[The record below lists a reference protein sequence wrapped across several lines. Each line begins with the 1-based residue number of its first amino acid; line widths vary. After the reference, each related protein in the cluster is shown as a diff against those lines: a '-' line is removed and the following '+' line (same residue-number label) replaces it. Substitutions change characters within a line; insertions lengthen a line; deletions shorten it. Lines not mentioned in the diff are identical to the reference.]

1 MLEALA
7 LPEALEALALPAT
20 YSAPMRTPKG
30 KLYDLNWYLTCKDWY
45 MTEQVPEDHIV
56 VHQNH
61 NGLNK
66 GFSSCT
72 PDKLLTLIDKNRGI
86 YEMITKFPH
95 KFYADIDFDEPP
107 KDFNQ
112 EEYLA
117 KITDA
122 FRHFLPE
129 IQFAISGSVTEVR
142 ASYHLVAQN
151 YTINNEEE
159 RAIAKLIAKKIHQDD
174 DEGID
179 WKVYTKGRQM
189 KCINQCKPKKTNTQ
203 IAITHI
209 DDPKAHIITSFIVG
223 TQNPIPPLELFTI
236 PKKEQLNRVN
246 QCLSYDEPL
255 FQLPNPEGV
264 LWDELTDPEH
274 KLTLLSLIPINK
286 NFGHKHTWDVMHY
299 CISQKIP
306 LHVFLKWLEPKA
318 TTEDEMMKRRD
329 KYNKVWHTWQ
339 SQFDKCEN
347 SSDYEHFTSQYLM
360 RRKLKRW
367 YPNIEPIDAHYAD
380 FRQYMNPKNIIIED
394 TIDIA
399 VLENYE
405 STKFVALT
413 QPMGTG
419 KTTAILKYLRNK
431 ALEGKTFLYITH
443 RVCVADDI
451 YERAQKYIEEL
462 ADDDLINSIKIA
474 HYAKV
479 GKNKQQRI
487 QLLCSSK
494 DTPNIITC
502 INSLEHILGRDKPF
516 DYVVMDEVE
525 SMFNAI
531 CQVST
536 DRISGK
542 SFFTDQNKRR
552 AIDALSTFIQPA
564 EQVFALDAFITERWV
579 NFTDLHKTEQDQSV
593 IIDLPPPDEPPRTLI
608 TIENHENAIKHI
620 VDRLKLGEKVFVS
633 YPYKTK
639 MEQFIDI
646 IRNYLDDDFTQGKDY
661 EIYHADVDSKIKKE
675 LGNVNLHWA
684 KYKLIL
690 TNTVLTAG
698 VSYTGIDVD
707 AVYLFAASFSKARD
721 LIQVSMRCRAIS
733 SKNIYINFLPALPEQ
748 AWLNDAVKV
757 ERNVYTQLMKDTTHE
772 LKIDIN
778 RALNVFAA
786 KANWNVDNP
795 ITEQGKLESF
805 KQVIEDCKAKIG
817 QLSWSNIEDI
827 TSDEAQ
833 IIERSH
839 LMNDYAPAIEKHQ
852 LRKFY
857 FKSHFTPDVDPNLV
871 KHIWD
876 FGRMHV
882 IKACDD
888 ALHNPSSFERLLL
901 DVNNWLFFPNID
913 GEADSKKWKI
923 KVPPEAK
930 KIINK
935 EFILR
940 YEESGKKTHS
950 LLRKIFNAKYGVEI
964 IRRKKKGNKYYYQT
978 PDVDELEC
986 LYQRTKPYLN
996 MPQVQEGCQIS
1007 LQDVIE

>member
-1 MLEALA
+1 MT
-7 LPEALEALALPAT
+7 AT
-20 YSAPMRTPKG
+20 YSAPLRTPKG

-45 MTEQVPEDHIV
+45 MTQQVPDDHIA

-61 NGLNK
+61 NGLKK

-72 PDKLLTLIDKNRGI
+72 PDKLLTMIDKNRGI
-86 YEMITKFPH
+86 YEMITRFPH

-107 KDFNQ
+107 QDFNQ

-122 FRHFLPE
+122 FRHFLPDIE
-129 IQFAISGSVTEVR
+129 FAISGSVTEDR

-151 YTINNEEE
+151 YTINNEQE

-203 IAITHI
+203 LPITHLNN
-209 DDPKAHIITSFIVG
+209 PKAHLITSFIEG
-223 TQNPIPPLELFTI
+223 KQNPISPLEKLTI

-255 FQLPNPEGV
+255 LELPNPEGI
-264 LWDELTDPEH
+264 LWDELTEPEH
-274 KLTLLSLIPINK
+274 KITLLNLIPLSK
-286 NFGHKHTWDVMHY
+286 DFRHRHTWDVMHY
-299 CISQKIP
+299 CICQKIP
-306 LHVFLKWLEPKA
+306 LPVFLKWLERKA
-318 TTEDEMMKRRD
+318 TTQEEMMERRD
-329 KYNKVWHTWQ
+329 KYSRKLWPLWQ
-339 SQFDKCEN
+339 YQFDKCEDP
-347 SSDYEHFTSQYLM
+347 SDYEHFTSQYLM

-367 YPNIEPIDAHYAD
+367 YPNIEPVDAHYAD
-380 FRQYMNPKNIIIED
+380 FKQYMNPKNIIIED
-394 TIDIA
+394 TID
-399 VLENYE
+399 VPMLEKYQA
-405 STKFVALT
+405 TKFVGLT
-413 QPMGTG
+413 QAMGTG

-431 ALEGKTFLYITH
+431 VLEGKTFLYVTH

-451 YERAQKYIEEL
+451 YERMQKDIEDLVDE
-462 ADDDLINSIKIA
+462 DLINSIKIA

-487 QLLCSSK
+487 KLLRSSK
-494 DTPNIITC
+494 DTPNVITC
-502 INSLEHILGRDKPF
+502 LNSMHNILGRDKPF
-516 DYVVMDEVE
+516 DYVVLDEVE
-525 SMFNAI
+525 SMFNGI

-542 SFFTDQNKRR
+542 SFFSEQDKRR
-552 AIDALSTFIQPA
+552 VIDALTTFIAPA
-564 EQVFALDAFITERWV
+564 QQVFALDAFITERWV
-579 NFTDLHKTEQDQSV
+579 NFADLHNGVPPSSV

-608 TIENHENAIKHI
+608 TIENHENAVKHI
-620 VDRLKLGEKVFVS
+620 VDRLKSGQKVFVS

-646 IRNYLDDDFTQGKDY
+646 IRNYLNDDFIQGRDY

-675 LGNVNLHWA
+675 LGDVNKHWS

-707 AVYLFAASFSKARD
+707 AVYLFAASFSKPRD
-721 LIQVSMRCRAIS
+721 LIQVSMRCRALS

-748 AWLNDAVKV
+748 AWMNDAGNV
-757 ERNVYTQLMKDTTHE
+757 ERKVYTQLMKDTTNE

-778 RALNVFAA
+778 RALIVFAS
-786 KANWNVDNP
+786 KAHWNVDDP

-827 TSDEAQ
+827 TSEEAQ
-833 IIERSH
+833 LIERSH
-839 LMNDYAPAIEKHQ
+839 LINDYAPAIEKHQ

-857 FKSHFTPDVDPNLV
+857 FKSHFTTEVDPNLV

-901 DVNNWLFFPNID
+901 DVNNWFFFPNID
-913 GEADSKKWKI
+913 GEADSKKWKPN
-923 KVPPEAK
+923 VPPEAK

-950 LLRKIFNAKYGVEI
+950 LLRKVFNAKYGVEI
-964 IRRKKKGNKYYYQT
+964 IRRKKKKHGYYYET
-978 PDVDELEC
+978 PNVDELES
-986 LYQRTKPYLN
+986 LYQQTKPYLK
-996 MPQVQEGCQIS
+996 MPQVQEEGCQVS
-1007 LQDVIE
+1007 LQDVEA